1 MTFDFKKAFDSLNHC
16 FLLAVLRKYDFG
28 EYFIDCVKN
37 LLKDVESCVINGG
50 HTTKYFSLQRRTGQ
64 RDPISAYLFILALDI
79 LLALIKSKRDVSGLN
94 ISDHKFLYTTYADDA
109 TFFVK
114 DLNFAKRF

>member
-50 HTTKYFSLQRRTGQ
+50 HIQNTFHFKEGLDKEILSLR
-64 RDPISAYLFILALDI
+64 IS
-79 LLALIKSKRDVSGLN
+79 S
-94 ISDHKFLYTTYADDA
+94 FL
-109 TFFVK
+109 
-114 DLNFAKRF
+114 R